1 MGQFTQSASKEA
13 DMGPGQLTE
22 DGFPS
27 RSGFNSSKG
36 FKADVRCVFI
46 RESAKGMSRMH

>member
-1 MGQFTQSASKEA
+1 MGQSTQSASKKA
-13 DMGPGQLTE
+13 DMGPGQLIE
-22 DGFPS
+22 DGFPP

-36 FKADVRCVFI
+36 FKTDVRCVLT